1 MHARVIARA
10 QISVNG
16 ATGMRTGPVNVELAG
31 FAKSTW
37 NWKMFRSLES
47 AISTKKLGWPAGGST
62 LPSRSEGNRL
72 ATLGGF
78 WKHILP
84 AELPASMA
92 ARSKA
97 HACAPKKRNVPPK
110 WANVLA
116 V

>member
-1 MHARVIARA
+1 MARA
-10 QISVNG
+10 QISVKG
-16 ATGMRTGPVNVELAG
+16 ATGIRTGPVNVDLAG

-37 NWKMFRSLES
+37 NWKMLRSLES
-47 AISTKKLGWPAGGST
+47 PISTKKLGDPAGGNV

-78 WKHILP
+78 WKQIMA

-97 HACAPKKRNVPPK
+97 HACAPRKLLGPNMF
-110 WANVLA
+110 A
-116 V
+116 